1 LGSDT
6 RLQAVTE
13 GGRQVWTLLGQKA
26 EGLAQWARNTG
37 EAIGA
42 GRVAGIKNSPFVV
55 NSGGVVPLAALLL
68 NTLNANNYLS
78 QAGAL
83 EGMDRQRVNDT
94 ASASLYA
101 AAALVAV
108 IDSQVRVGLAKD
120 RFHFLGSAAP
130 TLTLF
135 GAVIGGLSAYAAFK
149 ELNSLQIQLE
159 NVQTHIDPWLEM
171 RQTVVAGQVTAYG
184 AQAILGFRETAR
196 ALAGVA

>member
-94 ASASLYA
+94 VSASLYA

-108 IDSQVRVGLAKD
+108 IDNQVRRGLGITEIGK
-120 RFHFLGSAAP
+120 GQTMAP

-135 GAVIGGLSAYAAFK
+135 GGVIGGISAYAAFK

-159 NVQTHIDPWLEM
+159 GAQTNIDPWLEM
-171 RQTVVAGQVTAYG
+171 RQAVIGGQIAAYG
-184 AQAILGFRETAR
+184 AQAILGFSQTAR
-196 ALAGVA
+196 ALASIV